1 MEQKE
6 HNKGKH
12 RQPDKAL
19 DSNDLRSMRVIVRGW
34 YLERSQTESKQTFGL
49 GYPLKQE
56 LSPNSLILFKYLV
69 EKNCL

>member
-34 YLERSQTESKQTFGL
+34 YLERSQTEKQTFGI
-49 GYPLKQE
+49 PFEARIITK
-56 LSPNSLILFKYLV
+56 
-69 EKNCL
+69 